1 MAIKNKTLS
10 SKNFVPASLSQAQIP
25 NSPGI
30 YKFFANDELIY
41 IGKAKDLKKRV
52 SSYFHN
58 SIKDRK
64 TNQIKLLT
72 DKIETFSTQTEAQ
85 ALIVEQSLI
94 KENLPK
100 FNILLRDDKSYP
112 YIHFSSSNR
121 FPAINLKRV
130 KNQISSDYVGPYI
143 NVKTAKE
150 TLKDLQKIFKLRNC
164 SDTTF
169 RNRSRPCIEHQ
180 MHRCSAPCVGLI
192 NASDYLD
199 DVELAKGYLRA
210 SNFKFRDQMIL
221 KMKKFAEIEEFE
233 RANEIKKRITALDML
248 AYEQYDQNLHSLD
261 FFSIG
266 FAHGKTGACIL
277 SIRGGKIRGTKTYY
291 FNEDFSN
298 TSDELLNRLIFFY
311 YQNPF
316 ALPSKICIAFKVSN
330 LNLIKEAIFLKFKT
344 KPLISSIVPKKA
356 LQFSKLA
363 TLNASQIIENKI
375 DSSEK
380 FLHALSDLASY
391 LGLKKFE
398 LNIEGYDISHHSGE
412 NGVGS
417 SVKFSKEGPLKKE
430 YKLFNIPSQ
439 ICGDDI
445 KSLEHVLERRLKQ
458 IERSPLPDIILID
471 GGKSQLNIALKVF
484 NKFKD
489 SELLVLSIVKGSKR
503 VRATETIMGK
513 KGLIEMPVNSPGFI
527 MLQKIRDESH
537 RFAIL
542 SNRKKKNKKIRYS
555 RLDCIDGIG
564 PVKKKKLLRTFGS
577 LKSIK
582 NSSLEE
588 LIQVS
593 GVNMEMAKRI
603 KLTLNN

>member
-1 MAIKNKTLS
+1 MN
-10 SKNFVPASLSQAQIP
+10 QAQIP
-25 NSPGI
+25 NTPGI
-30 YKFFANDELIY
+30 YKFFSKNELIY

-52 SSYFHN
+52 SSYFYN

-72 DKIETFSTQTEAQ
+72 DKIEIFSTQTEAQ

-94 KENLPK
+94 KENLPR

-112 YIHFSSSNR
+112 YIYFSSSDR
-121 FPAINLKRV
+121 FPGISLKRA
-130 KNQISSDYVGPYI
+130 KNQISSDYFGPYV
-143 NVKTAKE
+143 NVKTVKE
-150 TLKDLQKIFKLRNC
+150 TLKDIQKIFKLRNC

-169 RNRSRPCIEHQ
+169 ANRSRPCIEHQ

-192 NASDYLD
+192 NSRDYIE

-210 SNFKFRDQMIL
+210 SNFKFRDKMIL

-233 RANEIKKRITALDML
+233 RANEIKKRITALDTL

-261 FFSIG
+261 FFSIS

-291 FNEDFSN
+291 FNEDFSK
-298 TSDELLNRLIFFY
+298 TSDELLNRLIFFH

-316 ALPSKICIAFKVSN
+316 ALPSKMCITFKASN
-330 LNLIKEAIFLKFKT
+330 LNLIKEAILLKFK
-344 KPLISSIVPKKA
+344 KKLSISSIVPKKA

-363 TLNASQIIENKI
+363 VLNASQIIENKI

-380 FLHALSDLASY
+380 FLHALTDLASY

-398 LNIEGYDISHHSGE
+398 LSIEGFDISHHSGE

-430 YKLFNIPSQ
+430 YKLFNIPQ
-439 ICGDDI
+439 YICGDDI

-458 IERSPLPDIILID
+458 IEVSPLPDIILID

-489 SELLVLSIVKGSKR
+489 SELLVLSMVKGSKR
-503 VRATETIMGK
+503 VRATDTIMGK
-513 KGLIEMPVNSPGFI
+513 KGLIEMPLNSPGFI

-537 RFAIL
+537 RFAIS

-555 RLDCIDGIG
+555 QLDCIEGIG

-593 GVNMEMAKRI
+593 GVNIKMAKRI
-603 KLTLNN
+603 KATLKN